1 MEIIDIEKFN
11 DALHGRGWTDHADR
25 LPGSA
30 APRGIRAE
38 RPRGNHA
45 SDPGCHAEMG
55 NEL

>member
-45 SDPGCHAEMG
+45 SDPGCHAGMG